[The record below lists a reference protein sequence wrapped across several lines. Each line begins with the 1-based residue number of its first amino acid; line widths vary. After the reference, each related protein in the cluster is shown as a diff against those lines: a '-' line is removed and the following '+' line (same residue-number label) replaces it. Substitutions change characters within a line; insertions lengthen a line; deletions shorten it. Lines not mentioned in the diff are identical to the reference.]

1 MNIDFS
7 ACANFKGNNQK
18 PLFLAEG
25 RGLFRPSI
33 KKIAEN
39 ALDKGLDAVVLRS
52 FSHPEGTDD
61 RWNAYRQQMEGQG
74 NFNYLENG
82 IALYQSPNSG
92 KKLVLIHGQGLATS
106 EGNIQVLFAEN
117 QVGQRGREFNTN
129 FYDLVYRARE
139 SGEGVL
145 ITAAR
150 PYAWRSEV
158 LENVDVLETWNGMD
172 SNANNEKAAKIA
184 HDLEKPGVYVSNS
197 KCLPDLGSSYTTLT
211 TSWTNF
217 ESSDIAHCIRLGLS
231 LLGKNGIEG
240 KRGKSTFS
248 KLIQALA
255 VLEVKVT
262 GNKD

>member
-61 RWNAYRQQMEGQG
+61 RWNTYKQQMEGQG

-92 KKLVLIHGQGLATS
+92 KKLVLIHGQGLMTDKGS
-106 EGNIQVLFAEN
+106 IQVLFADGI
-117 QVGQRGREFNTN
+117 VGARKPNYSAN
-129 FYDLVYRARE
+129 FRYLVDVARDN
-139 SGEGVL
+139 GQDVL
-145 ITAAR
+145 ITASR
-150 PYAWRSEV
+150 PYAWD
-158 LENVDVLETWNGMD
+158 LDVLKHVDAVETWNGMD
-172 SNANNEKAAKIA
+172 SLDNNTRARGVA
-184 HDLEKPGVYVSNS
+184 DQLGKPGVYVSNS